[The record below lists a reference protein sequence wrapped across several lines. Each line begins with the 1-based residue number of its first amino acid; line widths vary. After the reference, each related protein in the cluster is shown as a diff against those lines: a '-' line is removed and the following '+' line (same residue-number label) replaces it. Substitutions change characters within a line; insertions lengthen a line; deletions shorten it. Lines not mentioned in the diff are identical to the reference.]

1 MINVAAAV
9 IVNKD
14 GKILVTQRSK
24 NDNLSLKWEFPGG
37 KIEDGETAEECLK
50 REIMEELNLEIEVLG
65 YLGSCVYKYDTGE
78 ICLIAYKVG
87 TLSEDLRLNVHNDAK
102 WIRTDELRCYDF
114 APADIELLNVIQL
127 P

>member
-65 YLGSCVYKYDTGE
+65 YLGSCKYDTGE
-78 ICLIAYKVG
+78 IA
-87 TLSEDLRLNVHNDAK
+87 
-102 WIRTDELRCYDF
+102 
-114 APADIELLNVIQL
+114 
-127 P
+127 